1 MNQPASTCERPRL
14 DALDDANTL
23 AAALIADVGHLDAID
38 WLEDELA
45 ETRCQRAAAMLCNI
59 IDAVE
64 AQSRGR
70 LH

>member
-1 MNQPASTCERPRL
+1 MSQPASTRERPQL
-14 DALDDANTL
+14 NALNNATTF

-38 WLEDELA
+38 WLEGELA
-45 ETRCQRAAAMLCNI
+45 QTKCPRAAAMLCNI

>member
-1 MNQPASTCERPRL
+1 MPDSAEI
-14 DALDDANTL
+14 L

-45 ETRCQRAAAMLCNI
+45 ATDCPRAAAMLCKI